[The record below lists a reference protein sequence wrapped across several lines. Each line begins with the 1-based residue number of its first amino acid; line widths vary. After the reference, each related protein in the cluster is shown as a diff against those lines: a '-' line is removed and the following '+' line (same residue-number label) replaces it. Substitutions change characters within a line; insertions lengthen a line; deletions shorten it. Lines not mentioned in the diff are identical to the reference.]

1 MTIESLFVAKTG
13 YIGKTKFTNQKI
25 KHHVVSDNKKST
37 IYVKNGKK
45 ILVFLNLFFI
55 IKLDYC

>member
-25 KHHVVSDNKKST
+25 KHHVVSDRQKST
-37 IYVKNGKK
+37 RYVKNGKK

-55 IKLDYC
+55 MKLGCC